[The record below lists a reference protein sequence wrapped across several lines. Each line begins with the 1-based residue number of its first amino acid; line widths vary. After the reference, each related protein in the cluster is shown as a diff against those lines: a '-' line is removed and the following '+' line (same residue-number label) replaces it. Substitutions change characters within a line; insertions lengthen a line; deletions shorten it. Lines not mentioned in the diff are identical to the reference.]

1 MQQKPLI
8 INENIMTPTKKQLE
22 HMRQSV
28 RIATRGSY
36 EKQMAVL
43 EKYPEELALARKLAK
58 F

>member
-1 MQQKPLI
+1 
-8 INENIMTPTKKQLE
+8 MTPTKKQLD
-22 HMRQSV
+22 HMKRAV

>member
-1 MQQKPLI
+1 MS
-8 INENIMTPTKKQLE
+8 PTHKQLE
-22 HMRQSV
+22 HLKKSV
-28 RIATRGSY
+28 RTATRGSY

>member
-1 MQQKPLI
+1 
-8 INENIMTPTKKQLE
+8 MTPTPKQIAHMKKA
-22 HMRQSV
+22 V

>member
-1 MQQKPLI
+1 
-8 INENIMTPTKKQLE
+8 MTPTQKQLA
-22 HMRQSV
+22 HMKKSV
-28 RIATRGSY
+28 KTATRGSY

>member
-1 MQQKPLI
+1 
-8 INENIMTPTKKQLE
+8 MTAATPEQLE
-22 HMRQSV
+22 HFLKAAK
-28 RIATRGSY
+28 IATQGSY

>member
-1 MQQKPLI
+1 
-8 INENIMTPTKKQLE
+8 MTPSQKKLQHFERSGL
-22 HMRQSV
+22 
-28 RIATRGSY
+28 IATRGSY

>member
-1 MQQKPLI
+1 
-8 INENIMTPTKKQLE
+8 MTPTKKQLE
-22 HMRQSV
+22 HMRKSV
-28 RIATRGSY
+28 HVATRGSY

>member
-1 MQQKPLI
+1 
-8 INENIMTPTKKQLE
+8 MTPSSKSLQHFERSGL
-22 HMRQSV
+22 
-28 RIATRGSY
+28 IATRGSY

>member
-1 MQQKPLI
+1 MHQRPLI
-8 INENIMTPTKKQLE
+8 FNKNIMTPTKKQIA
-22 HMRQSV
+22 HMTKSV

>member
-1 MQQKPLI
+1 
-8 INENIMTPTKKQLE
+8 MTPTQQRLE
-22 HMRQSV
+22 RFEQAWLV
-28 RIATRGSY
+28 ATRGSY